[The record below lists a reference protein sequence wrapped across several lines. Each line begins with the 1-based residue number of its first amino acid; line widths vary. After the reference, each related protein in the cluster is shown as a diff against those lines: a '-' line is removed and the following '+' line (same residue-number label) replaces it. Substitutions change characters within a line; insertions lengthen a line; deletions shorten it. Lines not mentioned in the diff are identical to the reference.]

1 MNIIEI
7 YKTAGDFAEN
17 KDIAREIRVNILMPA
32 LLKNELV
39 TIDFSKVSLS
49 TQSFI
54 HALISDAIR
63 KHGLNVLDLINFKG
77 CNKAIK
83 ALISTV
89 CDYMQ
94 DTGHEDDKGK
104 NTPTTKLPDQHKD
117 PKTTLRP
124 RRASNSTVRLKR
136 GHLKGS

>member
-63 KHGLNVLDLINFKG
+63 KHGLNVLLHAG
-77 CNKAIK
+77 
-83 ALISTV
+83 
-89 CDYMQ
+89 Y
-94 DTGHEDDKGK
+94 
-104 NTPTTKLPDQHKD
+104 
-117 PKTTLRP
+117 RP
-124 RRASNSTVRLKR
+124 RR
-136 GHLKGS
+136 